1 MNNEVVKTL
10 LYTSEEGAVA
20 IDVIIDTEND
30 TMWTTQKTMSELF
43 GKNIKTISKHL
54 NNIFESEELVKSEVS
69 FNPNDSTNSR
79 IVIINPNAKTQPILY
94 NLDAIISVGYR
105 VNSKQATH
113 FRRWATGVLKEYI
126 VKGFALD
133 DDLLKKGTRF
143 GKDYF
148 DHLLSR
154 IREIRAS
161 ERRFH
166 QKITDLYATSAD
178 YRVDADETKEFF
190 ATVQNML
197 LFAITS
203 QTAAEII
210 KSRSDKNKL
219 NMGLTTWEDAPHGKI
234 LQSDVVISKNYL
246 NEGELDSLN
255 TLVDGFLTLAETR
268 ANSQKPTF
276 MKDWKSLLYGYLEL
290 SQLPLLEGKGKVSAI
305 EAKTYAI
312 NEYNE
317 FRVTQDRNYESDF
330 DKLIKSIKQMENKK

>member
-1 MNNEVVKTL
+1 MNNEIVKTL
-10 LYTSEEGAVA
+10 LYTSEDGAVA
-20 IDVIIDTEND
+20 INVIIDSEND
-30 TMWTTQKTMSELF
+30 TMWTTQKTMAELF

-54 NNIFESEELVKSEVS
+54 TNIFESGELVKSEVT
-69 FNPNDSTNSR
+69 FNPNDSTNSG
-79 IVIINPNAKTQPILY
+79 IVIINPDAKTQPILY

-113 FRRWATGVLKEYI
+113 FRKWATSVLREYI
-126 VKGFALD
+126 VKGFAMD
-133 DDLLKKGTRF
+133 DELLKKGTRF

-161 ERRFH
+161 ERRFN

-178 YRVDADETKEFF
+178 YNLDADETKDFF

-197 LFAITS
+197 LFAITG

-210 KSRSDKNKL
+210 KSRSDKNKI

-234 LQSDVVISKNYL
+234 LQADVVISKNYL
-246 NEGELDSLN
+246 NEMEIDSLN

-276 MKDWKSLLYGYLEL
+276 MKDWKTLLYGYLEL
-290 SQLPLLEGKGKVSAI
+290 SQLHLLEGKGKVSSI
-305 EAKTYAI
+305 EAKTHAI
-312 NEYNE
+312 NEYKE
-317 FRVTQDRNYESDF
+317 FRIDQDKNYESDF
-330 DKLIKSIKQMENKK
+330 DNLIKSIKQLEGKR

>member
-1 MNNEVVKTL
+1 MNNEVEKTL
-10 LYTSEEGAVA
+10 LYTSEDGAVA

-30 TMWTTQKTMSELF
+30 TMWATQKTMAELF
-43 GKNIKTISKHL
+43 GKNVKTISKHL
-54 NNIFESEELVKSEVS
+54 TNIFESGELVKSEVT
-69 FNPNDSTNSR
+69 FNPNDSNNSG
-79 IVIINPNAKTQPILY
+79 IVLINPESTKQPILY

-113 FRRWATGVLKEYI
+113 FRRWATSVLKEYI

-161 ERRFH
+161 ERRFN

-178 YRVDADETKEFF
+178 YRLDADETRDFF

-197 LFAITS
+197 LFAITG

-219 NMGLTTWEDAPHGKI
+219 NIWEDAPHREI
-234 LQSDVVISKNYL
+234 LQADVVISKNYL
-246 NEGELDSLN
+246 NKMELDSLN
-255 TLVDGFLTLAETR
+255 RLVDGFLTLAETR
-268 ANSQKPTF
+268 ADSQKPTF

-290 SQLPLLEGKGKVSAI
+290 SQLPLLEGEGKVSAI
-305 EAKTYAI
+305 EA
-312 NEYNE
+312 N
-317 FRVTQDRNYESDF
+317 
-330 DKLIKSIKQMENKK
+330 

>member
-317 FRVTQDRNYESDF
+317 FRVTQDINYESDF